1 VKEGGGMKQSIDLR
15 IVIVVVVLLAAI
27 AQQGIAQTNPSSVQN
42 ASWRLSFTATF
53 DETSRSANLLLENAS
68 KQYKNGIDVQRNYF
82 SRPPLADFS
91 IEAGSALPGVR
102 GFGVAA
108 RVAVKPEWQGDY
120 FRSDNLP
127 FANGATSVEG
137 NLFSRSVVYWK
148 TRSAGIA
155 FGRDRVDYN
164 GILEGGLLSSS
175 RIPWYDAL
183 RGYGKL
189 GRFSLDSIIATI
201 PAVKAWD
208 GNDVPLEPGYGFE
221 TDKTPTTIV
230 EAMSKIT
237 WTFGPQSSGDKESAG
252 AAWPASSL
260 SPGQFSLSA
269 ADHAMLARYNNR
281 FYLTDLFPLIS
292 RHQASVPQT
301 NNSMVLTAAWQPFSW
316 LALSVQAGF
325 DDINLNG
332 IGVSD
337 TATPTIDAYVLGA
350 RFAAPL
356 KIPAAQK
363 EQKAQEKRG
372 LSAFNTEPAVI
383 HAYIE
388 AGSTHWLWGNYD
400 GSQAQPND
408 VNYFLRFIYR
418 YPRYLGGSILLP
430 LTSPYG
436 PGVRWISSHGEIA
449 FGRAT
454 GARQAGASRWGFSL
468 GYRLLFLD
476 LNTEA
481 NLIDTKVYNNTT
493 TENAPRSY
501 NVLASIPISLT
512 FGALC
517 GTIEPAYLWHDGQSA
532 FELEMSLSYRI
543 LAGTYTGTEQ

>member
-1 VKEGGGMKQSIDLR
+1 MAHRARRYCMVAFA
-15 IVIVVVVLLAAI
+15 LLAGLTLQAE
-27 AQQGIAQTNPSSVQN
+27 AQTFSNSAVRAP
-42 ASWRLSFTATF
+42 WRLSFAITF
-53 DETSRSANLLLENAS
+53 DQTVRSADLLFENAS
-68 KQYKNGIDVQRNYF
+68 KQYKNGIDVQRDYF
-82 SRPPLADFS
+82 ARPPLADFS
-91 IEAGSALPGVR
+91 IEAGSALPGVQ

-108 RVAVKPEWQGDY
+108 HVSVKPEWQGDY

-127 FANGATSVEG
+127 LANGSTSVEG

-148 TRSAGIA
+148 ARSAGIA

-164 GILEGGLLSSS
+164 GILEGGLLPSS

-183 RGYGKL
+183 RGYGRL
-189 GRFSLDSIIATI
+189 GHFSLDSMIATI

-208 GNDVPLEPGYGFE
+208 GNDVSPEPGYGFE

-237 WTFGPQSSGDKESAG
+237 WTFGPESSADQERPVAFD
-252 AAWPASSL
+252 PARSL

-269 ADHAMLARYNNR
+269 ADHAMMARYNNR

-301 NNSMVLTAAWQPFSW
+301 NNSMVLTAAWQPFPW
-316 LALSVQAGF
+316 LALSGQAGF
-325 DDINLNG
+325 DDINLNT

-350 RFAAPL
+350 QFSFPRAM
-356 KIPAAQK
+356 
-363 EQKAQEKRG
+363 
-372 LSAFNTEPAVI
+372 S

-388 AGSTHWLWGNYD
+388 AGITHWLWGNYD
-400 GSQAQPND
+400 GTQAQPND

-436 PGVRWISSHGEIA
+436 PGVRWIASHGEIA
-449 FGRAT
+449 FGNAEGARPISAARRT
-454 GARQAGASRWGFSL
+454 GASQWGFSL
-468 GYRLLFLD
+468 GYRLLYLD

-481 NLIDTKVYNNTT
+481 NLIDTKIYNNTT
-493 TENAPRSY
+493 TEHAPRSY

-512 FGALC
+512 FGALS

-532 FELEMSLSYRI
+532 FELEMSLTYRMH
-543 LAGTYTGTEQ
+543 AGTYTRVNP